1 MCRLNEC
8 FAQLQRRQ
16 LLAALCRAFGRFRFF
31 TGSFGDAMKRCLF
44 TRYATFGIALDQ
56 PGDISRKRLP
66 KSAFGCNLLTRIV
79 NRVF

>member
-1 MCRLNEC
+1 
-8 FAQLQRRQ
+8 
-16 LLAALCRAFGRFRFF
+16 
-31 TGSFGDAMKRCLF
+31 MKRCLF